1 MFIGA
6 IIGLAGVLTQV
17 LCTTVEVFIGA
28 RVLRKMT
35 V

>member
-6 IIGLAGVLTQV
+6 VIGLAGILMQA

-28 RVLRKMT
+28 RVLRKMI